1 METDPAWAG
10 ASDHATQPAKSR
22 VDVGPLSVEE
32 LQQLLVE
39 VLPAAYGYALRL
51 TRNRA
56 DAEDLV
62 QEAALRACRARE
74 SFTPG
79 TNFKAWLFQILTR
92 CQWAGHRQSKR
103 RPATVEIDDVP
114 ELSLYSESARHGLP
128 YTGRDPASALIDRL
142 GAERVADALAGLPE
156 EFGGVCTLYF
166 MEDFAY
172 QEIADVLELPIG
184 TVRSRLHRGRRLLQK
199 ALWSAAEEAGIV
211 RDLAGPEGAP

>member
-114 ELSLYSESARHGLP
+114 ELNLYSESARHGLP
-128 YTGRDPASALIDRL
+128 YTGSAVCARSISWRTSPTRRSPMFSSCPSAPC
-142 GAERVADALAGLPE
+142 GP
-156 EFGGVCTLYF
+156 VCT
-166 MEDFAY
+166 AG
-172 QEIADVLELPIG
+172 VG
-184 TVRSRLHRGRRLLQK
+184 CCRRRFGLRRRK
-199 ALWSAAEEAGIV
+199 PA
-211 RDLAGPEGAP
+211 